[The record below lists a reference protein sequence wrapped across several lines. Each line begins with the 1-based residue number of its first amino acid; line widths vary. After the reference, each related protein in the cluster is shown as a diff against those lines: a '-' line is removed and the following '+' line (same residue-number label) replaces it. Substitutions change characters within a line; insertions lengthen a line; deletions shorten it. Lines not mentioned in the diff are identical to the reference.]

1 MYSLNPEDSARP
13 GSVSDLF
20 QDTVQSFV
28 PGFLL
33 SRGRRGLTG
42 LTGCQMTEEGGDL
55 VQQAM
60 VAARRVLDLV
70 LETERSGHVPGLEE
84 ISDLVTTSQQEGR
97 VAGLVTEKLLRAART
112 YWNINK
118 RT

>member
-1 MYSLNPEDSARP
+1 MYSLYPEDSVRP

-20 QDTVQSFV
+20 QDTVQRFV

-33 SRGRRGLTG
+33 SRGRRGLTD
-42 LTGCQMTEEGGDL
+42 CQMTEEGGDL

-84 ISDLVTTSQQEGR
+84 ISDLVTTNQQEGR

-118 RT
+118 LT